1 MSVRRRSYRDPDT
14 GKVQEAW
21 MVDVKFRH
29 PDGRVERF
37 RKIAP
42 VNTRRG
48 AEHYEREVRHRL
60 LLGQSIQ
67 TNKEVEP
74 SKRIPTF
81 KTFSE
86 EFLSNYAMAHN
97 KPSEI
102 HNKKTMLNGHL
113 IPAFGTKR
121 LDTITTRDVE
131 AYVAK
136 KLQSGLKPKTV
147 NNQIAVLSRMF
158 RIAKKWEIVEKIP
171 EVTFLKVQLPEFD
184 FLDFM
189 ESERLITGTDPE
201 WETMIVLACRTGLRI
216 GELRAL
222 RWQDVDLVAGKLTV
236 RQAVW
241 KTEIGL
247 PKGGRSR
254 EIPLSDDAKTVLLSH
269 RHLRSKLVFCN
280 ADGSMLTK
288 EQLKWPLWRACKKA
302 GLREIGWHV
311 LRHTFASQLVM
322 MGVPLKVVQEYLGHA
337 DIQMTMR
344 YAHLSPDVK
353 RDAVKVLDSRGTFG
367 ALRGLVPALLPESS
381 TNTDS

>member
-1 MSVRRRSYRDPDT
+1 MSVRRRSYKDPET
-14 GKVQEAW
+14 GKVTESW
-21 MVDVKFRH
+21 MVDIKFQH
-29 PDGRVERF
+29 PDGRVERV
-37 RKIAP
+37 RKISP

-48 AEHYEREVRHRL
+48 AEHYEREVRRQL
-60 LLGQSIQ
+60 LTGQSIIIR
-67 TNKEVEP
+67 EVEP
-74 SKRIPTF
+74 ARQVPTF

-86 EFLSNYAMAHN
+86 EFISNYAMSHN

-113 IPAFGTKR
+113 IPAFGSRR

-131 AYVAK
+131 AYVAG
-136 KLQSGLKPKTV
+136 KLQSGLKAKTV
-147 NNQIAVLSRMF
+147 NNQIAVVSRMF

-184 FLDFM
+184 FLDFE
-189 ESERLITGTDPE
+189 ESDRLIVDADPA
-201 WETMIVLACRTGLRI
+201 WKTMVVVACRTGLRI

-241 KTEIGL
+241 ETHIGT

-254 EIPLSDDAKTVLLSH
+254 EIPLSDDAKTVLFAH
-269 RHLRSKLVFCN
+269 RHMRSKLVFCN
-280 ADGSMLTK
+280 DDGSMYTK
-288 EQLKWPLWRACKKA
+288 EQMKWPLWRSCKNA
-302 GLREIGWHV
+302 GLREVGWHV

-322 MGVPLKVVQEYLGHA
+322 MGVPLKVVQELLGHA
-337 DIQMTMR
+337 DIQMMMR

-353 RDAVKVLDSRGTFG
+353 RDSVKVLDSRGTLG
-367 ALRGLVPALLPESS
+367 ALRGLVPALLPKNP

>member
-1 MSVRRRSYRDPDT
+1 MSVRRRSYKDPET
-14 GKVQEAW
+14 GKVTESW
-21 MVDVKFRH
+21 MVDIKFQH
-29 PDGRVERF
+29 PDGRVERV
-37 RKIAP
+37 RKISP

-60 LLGQSIQ
+60 LQGQSIQ
-67 TNKEVEP
+67 TSKEVEP
-74 SKRIPTF
+74 SRRIPTF

-86 EFLSNYAMAHN
+86 EFISNYAMAHN

-113 IPAFGTKR
+113 IPAFGSRR
-121 LDTITTRDVE
+121 LDAITTRDIE
-131 AYVAK
+131 AYVAN
-136 KLQSGLKPKTV
+136 KLQSGLKPKSV

-158 RIAKKWEIVEKIP
+158 RIAKKWEILDRTP

-184 FLDFM
+184 FLDFA
-189 ESERLITGTDPE
+189 ESHRLIEGADPA
-201 WETMIVLACRTGLRI
+201 WKAMIVLACRTGLRI

-241 KTEIGL
+241 KTEIGT

-254 EIPLSDDAKTVLLSH
+254 EIPLSDDAKTVLLAH

-280 ADGSMLTK
+280 GDGSMLTK
-288 EQLKWPLWRACKKA
+288 EQLKHPLWRACTRA

-322 MGVPLKVVQEYLGHA
+322 MGVPLKVVQELLGHA

-353 RDAVKVLDSRGTFG
+353 RDSVKVLDSRGTLG
-367 ALRGLVPALLPESS
+367 ALRGMVPALLPENVI
-381 TNTDS
+381 NTDS